1 VGDPIISG
9 PRAPRT
15 AIWEIT
21 SACNLRCIHCE
32 AEAGTRRPDELT
44 TDEALSLC
52 DALAA
57 AGCHHCNVS
66 GGEPLLRADWPTL
79 CERLAQ
85 WGVQVSLVSNGS
97 LLDAEAIETARRAGV
112 GSFAVSLDGLEKT
125 HDRIR
130 LRPHPGSSQ
139 HAQVL
144 SALDRLAETGIPRAA
159 ITHVNRWNFG
169 ELEAIHALL
178 AEHRVQVWQVQLGSP
193 LGRQRQ
199 IGVPYMIAP
208 EQLPE
213 LAARLVALIRAGKP
227 PRLSIVDCIGYY
239 TEAEPVLRS
248 ARSNAPALWTGCYAG
263 LLHVGID
270 SNGDVKGC
278 SSMPRE
284 FVAGNV
290 RQRPFQEIWD
300 DESRFAYNTAWEE
313 EKLTGFCATCPY
325 RRVCRAGCTS
335 LAYSVTGSIYENP
348 FCLHRVRC
356 ERERG
361 GSR

>member
-1 VGDPIISG
+1 MAELITVG

-32 AEAGTRRPDELT
+32 AEAGTRRADELT
-44 TDEALSLC
+44 TEEALSLC

-57 AGCHHCNVS
+57 AGCKTCNVS
-66 GGEPLLRADWPTL
+66 GGEPLLRADWPLL
-79 CERLAQ
+79 CERLTER
-85 WGVQVSLVSNGS
+85 GVQVTLISNGS
-97 LLDAEAIETARRAGV
+97 LLTEEAIATARRVGV
-112 GSFAVSLDGLEKT
+112 RACSVSLDGLQPT

-130 LRPHPGSSQ
+130 VRPRPGPSQ
-139 HAQVL
+139 FAEAL
-144 SALDRLAETGIPRAA
+144 AGLDRVVAAGLPAAA
-159 ITHVNRWNFG
+159 ITHVNRWNLG

-178 AEHRVQVWQVQLGSP
+178 GEHGVALWQVQLGSP
-193 LGRQRQ
+193 LGRQREIQ
-199 IGVPYMIAP
+199 EPYMIAP
-208 EQLPE
+208 EQLPG
-213 LAARLVALIRAGKP
+213 LAERLVALIRAGRP
-227 PRLSIVDCIGYY
+227 PRLGIVDCIGYY

-248 ARSNAPALWTGCYAG
+248 SRSGEPALWTGCYAG
-263 LLHVGID
+263 LLQVGIE
-270 SNGDVKGC
+270 SNGDIKGC

-300 DESRFAYNTAWEE
+300 DESRFAYNTDWRE
-313 EKLTGFCATCPY
+313 EKLTGFCATCAY

-356 ERERG
+356 ERG
-361 GSR
+361 GR